1 MYIQQYKIRSQEIH
15 PDRSISYPAI
25 IQLLQET
32 SMQHII
38 KLGGSFWD
46 MKEAQ
51 TSWVLLKKEIEILG
65 SANLGDRIEVR
76 TFPSGFEKI
85 FAYRDYHMYHGDSE
99 IARATSTWALI
110 DLNTRKP
117 LVADITMF
125 EKYIPQDRD
134 ILSRARYNLKP
145 MDSHDYQNHDQVSF
159 YDLDWNNHINNQ
171 SLCRKILSQITRSF
185 LDEKV
190 LIKIQ
195 LQFKTE
201 AMYGDQLLIYNKVI
215 SETEQLHWINN
226 QEGKL
231 IMLAKTYWKRKGA

>member
-1 MYIQQYKIRSQEIH
+1 MYKQRFQIRSQEIH
-15 PDRSISYPAI
+15 HDRTISYPAI

-46 MKEAQ
+46 MEDAQ
-51 TSWVLLKKEIEILG
+51 TSWVLLKKEIEICG
-65 SANLGDRIEVR
+65 TASLGDIIEVQ

-85 FAYRDYHMYHGDSE
+85 FAYRDYHMYHSG
-99 IARATSTWALI
+99 IAIVKATSTWTLI

-117 LVADITMF
+117 LVADIEIF
-125 EKYIPQDRD
+125 EKHIPQDQD
-134 ILSRARYNLKP
+134 ILSRAKYNLKP
-145 MDSHDYQNHDQVSF
+145 LDSHDYQNVDQVSY

-171 SLCRKILSQITRSF
+171 SLCRKLLTQISRSY
-185 LDEKV
+185 LDEN
-190 LIKIQ
+190 LLTKIQ

-201 AMYGDQLLIYNKVI
+201 AIYGDQLLISNKSI

-226 QEGKL
+226 QEGRL